1 MQHICDM
8 FGVRQTDDRTT
19 PKSTRWNIY
28 RAALYY
34 AWGPADVASDTRRVC
49 THKLCRSLRECS
61 LFVSSRRENEANPP
75 SHPFILYISGS
86 LRVTRHTNLICPP
99 APGSLGTAR
108 GLLSLSGL
116 T

>member
-49 THKLCRSLRECS
+49 THQLCRSLRECS
-61 LFVSSRRENEANPP
+61 LFVFVREEKTKQISVERTNPF
-75 SHPFILYISGS
+75 SCILVPV
-86 LRVTRHTNLICPP
+86 VTQ
-99 APGSLGTAR
+99 
-108 GLLSLSGL
+108 
-116 T
+116 

>member
-8 FGVRQTDDRTT
+8 FGVY
-19 PKSTRWNIY
+19 IY
-28 RAALYY
+28 GR
-34 AWGPADVASDTRRVC
+34 
-49 THKLCRSLRECS
+49 
-61 LFVSSRRENEANPP
+61 
-75 SHPFILYISGS
+75 